1 MPKKTN
7 KDTLKKNLISAME
20 DSLGVIKAACEACKC
35 SRQTYYN
42 FIKEDKEFKL
52 AIEQSNRASHDY
64 VRSILIE
71 NIKAKKEASV
81 FFYMKTQMNWIEKTK
96 MDLTSND
103 EPINIPP
110 ISWVTPKQLLEQ

>member
-7 KDTLKKNLISAME
+7 KDTLKKNLIVAME
-20 DSLGVIKAACEACKC
+20 DSLGVIKTACESCKC
-35 SRQTYYN
+35 SRQTYYD
-42 FIKEDKEFKL
+42 FIKDDKDFKK
-52 AIEQSNRASHDY
+52 AIEESKRTSHDF
-64 VRSILIE
+64 VRSKLID
-71 NIKAKKEASV
+71 NIKNGKEASI

-110 ISWVTPKQLLEQ
+110 ISWVNAKELLKQ